1 MDMELRKND
10 TVKRIIGMVAC
21 VVAGF
26 MFLTAPVVADTPEFK
41 ESLAPFPPATVGSKS
56 RD

>member
-1 MDMELRKND
+1 M
-10 TVKRIIGMVAC
+10 IIGTVAC
-21 VVAGF
+21 VVAGL
-26 MFLTAPVVADTPEFK
+26 MFLTASFGADTPEFK

>member
-1 MDMELRKND
+1 MEFRKKV
-10 TVKRIIGMVAC
+10 TIKRIIGMLAC
-21 VVAGF
+21 VAAGL

-41 ESLAPFPPATVGSKS
+41 ESLLPFPPATVGSKS

>member
-1 MDMELRKND
+1 MELRKND

-21 VVAGF
+21 VVAGL

-41 ESLAPFPPATVGSKS
+41 GSLAPFPPATVGSKS